1 LTLVPGTP
9 IGKYLVHRKLA
20 EGGMAE
26 LYLCS
31 SLGPEGFEKE
41 VVIKRIR
48 PFLSSDPEFV
58 RMFIA
63 EARLASRLNHPNLV
77 QIFDFDKH
85 QDSYYL
91 AMEHVRGHSLS
102 ELRKRCKARMV
113 AIPPTLVAH
122 IGAEVARGLHHAH
135 RLTENGCP
143 LGLVHR
149 DVTPHNVL
157 LSFDGAVKLT
167 DFGIAKASDR
177 LTSPGRLKGKLAYM
191 SPEQS
196 RGERVDAR
204 TDVFAL
210 GIVLWE
216 MMTGGRLFEGDSDMA
231 VLQAVR
237 GSAIPSVARLNP
249 DVPLDLDGAVM
260 KALARKP
267 ELRHQSAQEFERA
280 LAQCV
285 LQNARTLEDTDVAGF
300 VRMLFADECS
310 SPASRA
316 SQPVAPGIGVGTDRN
331 RRQSETSATSVSAGV
346 LLDIEGCPASPMPE
360 GARQRIAHRRLALKL
375 SLGAAAL
382 VALAATPRLHLAQ
395 RQRSSPS
402 GVSATGEHQ
411 IEAVDSAQIQSV
423 PPDRRIAEPG
433 SPTFSRAGGAALAQ
447 SPEDL
452 QTGHGILV
460 LKIAPWAFL
469 SIDGRSKGEVSGI
482 RRYRLAAG
490 KHRLRLWHPRGSKEV
505 EVLLREGERLVEE
518 YQVFSRLH

>member
-1 LTLVPGTP
+1 LTLVPGIP
-9 IGKYLVHRKLA
+9 IGKYLVRRKLA

-31 SLGPEGFEKE
+31 SRGAEGFEKE

-85 QDSYYL
+85 EDSYYL
-91 AMEHVRGHSLS
+91 AMEHVRGRSLADV
-102 ELRKRCKARMV
+102 RRRCKARMI
-113 AIPPTLVAH
+113 AIPPVLIAH
-122 IGAEVARGLHHAH
+122 VGAELARGLHYAH
-135 RLTENGCP
+135 RLTDNGSP

-167 DFGIAKASDR
+167 DFGIAKASDK
-177 LTSPGRLKGKLAYM
+177 LSSPGRLKGKLAYM

-196 RGERVDAR
+196 RGEAVDPR

-216 MMTGGRLFEGDSDMA
+216 MMTGARLFEGDNDMA

-237 GSAIPSVARLNP
+237 TSAIPSAARLNP
-249 DVPLDLDGAVM
+249 DVPLDLDRAVM
-260 KALARKP
+260 KALARPP
-267 ELRHQSAQEFERA
+267 ELRHQTAQEFERA

-285 LQNARTLEDTDVAGF
+285 LRHARTLEDTDIAGF
-300 VRMLFADECS
+300 LRMLFADES
-310 SPASRA
+310 SPPASA
-316 SQPVAPGIGVGTDRN
+316 SPELAAPAIEIGTKRNHLQSTVAGPP
-331 RRQSETSATSVSAGV
+331 
-346 LLDIEGCPASPMPE
+346 IEGLRGTGP
-360 GARQRIAHRRLALKL
+360 GANLAMLSTARPRRLRLKMG
-375 SLGAAAL
+375 LGAAVLA
-382 VALAATPRLHLAQ
+382 ALAANPKAHLAYPRLSGPDAATAGQ
-395 RQRSSPS
+395 GTVQVASGIDESVSPE
-402 GVSATGEHQ
+402 VRAGEL
-411 IEAVDSAQIQSV
+411 V
-423 PPDRRIAEPG
+423 G
-433 SPTFSRAGGAALAQ
+433 PTFSRAGSSGVDRLPDDVQ
-447 SPEDL
+447 R
-452 QTGHGILV
+452 GHGTLV

-469 SIDGRSKGEVSGI
+469 SIDGRSRGEVSGI

-505 EVLLREGERLVEE
+505 EVLVREGERLVEE
-518 YQVFSRLH
+518 YQVFSRPH